1 MKCLEESR
9 QELNNM
15 NYKIINLVEKLENS
29 IQQYG
34 KEIVI

>member
-34 KEIVI
+34 NSKTY